1 MKKKLY
7 FIIAAI
13 VQIIASIYSIIK
25 AEEIIENLL
34 STLNALPE
42 AMQERVNSL
51 YQNTGSKY
59 IIIISIICIIID
71 LIIVLIAVRDK
82 LAEKKG
88 LVITLSVI
96 TLFTAS
102 YSIVE
107 LIAIINIIVVA
118 TIKNDMIKEK
128 KQIPKVEKEQVN
140 KKKIIM
146 ALGLLLIYFSQMIW
160 GDFVPNGVIGI
171 LIQVIFY
178 IGMIILSF
186 WVFKDKLIN
195 DFNLFKNN
203 FSVYMGYI
211 LPRIGIFYII
221 FIVVS
226 LICMM
231 ITKSTANNQ
240 NLVEQLPIVLS
251 LPLAIIYAPI
261 VEESLFRGCIRRFIS
276 NDKLFII
283 VSGIVFGLLHTIFA
297 ESNIVNLFV
306 LAIPYGV
313 MGSFLAYL
321 YVKTN
326 NMMCNITYHAL
337 NNTIAMMISILI
349 TGFIM

>member
-211 LPRIGIFYII
+211 LPRMGIFYII